1 MTSPRRLIA
10 CCDGT
15 WNRPDSYGGTT
26 NVVRLLRAIR
36 PLGRHDLSHPESEN
50 NPCNVSQIT
59 YYHPGVGTGNFV
71 DRLMGGGTGIGL
83 GEHVRTIY
91 AFFVDNFQPGDEIF
105 LFGFSRGAYTARSVA
120 GMLGHLGLL
129 RKSEMT
135 NLDEAWDYYRQPK
148 EWRADEQQLF
158 LANFDDRPDYL
169 KGGNVAIKCI
179 GVWDTVGALGIPN
192 THVCQQQY
200 QFYDTELGPA
210 VEHAYHALA
219 LDEARKNFEPA
230 IWSKSPSAANQKL
243 EQVWFPGVHSNI
255 GGGYPEHGLSDA
267 ALFWMCSKVDRLLD
281 LDEDQLCEQAER
293 GPTYAKGKL
302 VDSRKGLL
310 WRFLGTCD
318 RKKIS
323 GEHHCTGI
331 HESVWLRTDDK
342 SGLPDPA
349 PYGDATFGT
358 FLTHNSSRRVP
369 LSAYES
375 ELLDRIA
382 KTAGKQPLKRNH
394 RNDYSCCEDIVGML
408 GGYSDRRPVARSDR
422 VLWWV
427 STIGLTASL
436 AGSWLVGSSN
446 WLGRLLGLP
455 AIDGDLWSLGLVAV
469 LALLAV
475 PPLVLRGIWSRRD
488 IPVVTAMIV
497 GGFVGV
503 LLALLYSGSSN
514 VQAALYGL
522 SIIAVVGMVLPA
534 LRCLADAS
542 DRGPLAW
549 QVKGLI
555 NFLALLAFVLNNLMQ
570 TGAVS
575 AHQLLLSIMSFA
587 PVVVAVI
594 FYRLVL
600 RRDSKWRRLR
610 AR

>member
-1 MTSPRRLIA
+1 MTSSRRLIA

-26 NVVRLLRAIR
+26 NVVWLLRAIR
-36 PLGRHDLSHPESEN
+36 SLGRRDLSHPESDN
-50 NPCNVSQIT
+50 NPRNVSQIT

-91 AFFVDNFQPGDEIF
+91 AFFADNFQPGDEIF

-129 RKSEMT
+129 RKSDMV
-135 NLDEAWDYYRQPK
+135 NLDEVWDYYRQPK
-148 EWRADEQQLF
+148 ELRGSDKQRLF

-179 GVWDTVGALGIPN
+179 GVWDTVGSLGIPN
-192 THVCQQQY
+192 SHVCQQQY
-200 QFYDTELGPA
+200 QFYDTELGPT

-219 LDEARKNFEPA
+219 VDEKRKNFKPA
-230 IWSKSPSAANQKL
+230 IWSQRTHAVNQKL

-281 LDEDQLCEQAER
+281 LDEDQLCKQAER
-293 GPTYAKGKL
+293 GPPYAKGKL

-310 WRFLGTCD
+310 WSFQGTCD
-318 RKKIS
+318 RKKICDDS
-323 GEHHCTGI
+323 SHTRI

-342 SGLPDPA
+342 SGPPDPA
-349 PYGDATFGT
+349 PYGDATFARL
-358 FLTHNSSRRVP
+358 LTRHRNRRVP
-369 LSAYES
+369 LSTYES
-375 ELLDRIA
+375 VLLDRIA
-382 KTAGKQPLKRNH
+382 KTAGKQPLQRTYRNPSWC
-394 RNDYSCCEDIVGML
+394 DDIVGML
-408 GGYSDRRPVARSDR
+408 GGYSDRPSVVPMDR

-427 STIGLTASL
+427 STIGLTAPL
-436 AGSWLVGSSN
+436 AASWLVGSSN

-455 AIDGDLWSLGLVAV
+455 AIDGDLCSLALVAV

-475 PPLVLRGIWSRRD
+475 PPLVLWGINSRRV
-488 IPVVTAMIV
+488 PGVTAMVI
-497 GGFVGV
+497 GGVVGV
-503 LLALLYSGSSN
+503 LLAL
-514 VQAALYGL
+514 Q
-522 SIIAVVGMVLPA
+522 
-534 LRCLADAS
+534 
-542 DRGPLAW
+542 
-549 QVKGLI
+549 
-555 NFLALLAFVLNNLMQ
+555 FLALLAFVLNSLMP
-570 TGAVS
+570 TGAMS
-575 AHQLLLSIMSFA
+575 AYQLLLSIMPFA

-594 FYRLVL
+594 IYRLV
-600 RRDSKWRRLR
+600 RKWESKRRRLPVR
-610 AR
+610 